1 MLGLGLVA
9 TVAGACDPAAK
20 SSLRTPTAAPPEP
33 LPPTGASPG
42 GPPAMGAGGA
52 TAVGGDATTSSTSV
66 EAESRLASAHGRAK
80 VYSHAPKQTQQIAL
94 TVDDGYCQPC
104 AERYVQFAERS
115 GIHITFSPNGVYRD
129 IWVPLAST
137 LWPLIEAGQVQIGN
151 HTYNHSDL
159 LRLSDQEI
167 RKQIEKND
175 AWIETAFGCTARP
188 WFRPPYGFH
197 DERTDALAAS
207 LGYTNIL
214 MWSGSFGDSALLT
227 PAQLMAQ
234 ARRWLQPGTIMLGH
248 ANHMTVTQLFGQIE
262 DLIAERNLEPV
273 TLNEMFG
280 LPVTTG

>member
-9 TVAGACDPAAK
+9 TIAGACDPAAK
-20 SSLRTPTAAPPEP
+20 SSVGTPTAAPAGSS
-33 LPPTGASPG
+33 PPTDPSPPGAS
-42 GPPAMGAGGA
+42 AMGTRGA
-52 TAVGGDATTSSTSV
+52 TAATGKATTSSTSV
-66 EAESRLASAHGRAK
+66 DAESRLATAHGRAK
-80 VYSHAPKQTQQIAL
+80 VYSHAPQQTQQIAL
-94 TVDDGYCQPC
+94 TVDDGFCQPC
-104 AERYVQFAERS
+104 AELYVQFASRS

-129 IWVPLAST
+129 IWVPLATT

-197 DERTDALAAS
+197 DERTDSLAAS
-207 LGYTNIL
+207 LGYPNIL

-248 ANHMTVTQLFGQIE
+248 ANHMTVTELFGQIE

-280 LPVTTG
+280 LPAATS